1 MTKQLF
7 DTRPEPI
14 LDLGTGYFNVHLNI
28 TPITV
33 DEVDED
39 GNAIKV
45 EKFECDVMRTNDITF
60 AATQRQL
67 RLELLQRGI
76 TSSQIESVINQM
88 DEPART
94 AALIEFNH
102 ASYFDRENPL
112 IAQIGLLF
120 NLTRDDLDDIF
131 IKAMQW

>member
-28 TPITV
+28 TPIIV

-45 EKFECDVMRTNDITF
+45 EKFECDVMRTNNVTYGALVNTLIRKKYTID
-60 AATQRQL
+60 AELALQRQMNIKVD
-67 RLELLQRGI
+67 EFAEYNDYCE
-76 TSSQIESVINQM
+76 TS
-88 DEPART
+88 
-94 AALIEFNH
+94 
-102 ASYFDRENPL
+102 
-112 IAQIGLLF
+112 
-120 NLTRDDLDDIF
+120 
-131 IKAMQW
+131 KAMVREVLKSK